1 MNDFI
6 YFSELLNP
14 ISPNSPSGEDLRYT
28 AVYDQIR
35 EARREDDGLE
45 QGEWQTNIKTS
56 DWRQVIGLGGEA
68 LRHRSKDLQIG
79 VWMTEAL
86 VRQHGFGGLADG
98 LGLIKGLLGNFWD
111 SLHPRIDD
119 DDLDFR
125 IGPLLFLNEKL
136 PASVFQVPVCESGA
150 SRGYNYYH
158 WEESRQV
165 GYGRNL
171 DKEQKKRRENL
182 MGEGKICAEAFDG
195 AVNAGSLAYYRG
207 LSEQLE
213 RCRYALSELDAV
225 VEDRFSPNPPGFR
238 YLEEA
243 VEACSLLI
251 GRIYSEKRKSDT
263 EPADDIEETREKN
276 RPVAGG
282 GIDEKAEDGGEADTF
297 DLQGIQRRAISDVH
311 SSEQGVWKQV
321 SEKLSGGRLKP
332 ALDQLLSASATAP
345 SVRERNRYLLLVAK
359 LCLKADRVDLASPV
373 AEELYRLIEALNL
386 EQWEHP
392 AWIADVVETLLQCL
406 VARNESETERAK
418 TLFRKLC
425 MLNAGKAAAYR
436 IGS

>member
-1 MNDFI
+1 MNDSADI
-6 YFSELLNP
+6 AALLKP
-14 ISPNSPSGEDLRYT
+14 LSPDSPSGEDLRYT
-28 AVYDQIR
+28 PVYDRIR

-45 QGEWQTNIKTS
+45 QGEWQTNIKTP
-56 DWRQVIGLGGEA
+56 DWRQVIELCSEA
-68 LRHRSKDLQIG
+68 LNNKSKDLQIG

-86 VRQHGFGGLADG
+86 VRQHGYSGLADG
-98 LGLIKGLLGNFWD
+98 LDLISGLLSNFWD
-111 SLHPRIDD
+111 TLYPSIEEE
-119 DDLDFR
+119 DLDFR
-125 IGPLLFLNEKL
+125 IGPLLLLNEKL
-136 PASVFQVPVCESGA
+136 PASIYQVPVCEAGA
-150 SRGYNYYH
+150 SRGYHYYH

-165 GYGRNL
+165 GYSQNL

-182 MGEGKICAEAFDG
+182 LAEGKISAEAFDT
-195 AVNAGSLAYYRG
+195 AVNAGSLAFYRA

-213 RCRYALSELDAV
+213 TCKRALSELDAV
-225 VEDRFSPNPPGFR
+225 VEDAFSPNPPGFR
-238 YLEEA
+238 KLEEA
-243 VEACSLLI
+243 VEACSLQI
-251 GRIYSEKRKSDT
+251 SRIYAEKRKSDT
-263 EPADDIEETREKN
+263 EPGEDIEAPQEN
-276 RPVAGG
+276 GPSFAAF
-282 GIDEKAEDGGEADTF
+282 GIDEKYDEGGHGETIDIP
-297 DLQGIQRRAISDVH
+297 GIQRRAISDVH

-436 IGS
+436 IES